1 MKSAK
6 CKVQSAKPAKYG
18 RLSLISALLVLACGA
33 GFSVPASSE
42 NDGAL
47 GTAGAGKMEVSI
59 GDLVTDAM
67 RAAVS
72 ADFAF
77 ISASELKEKTIQI
90 GSGKVTTADIT
101 PYIAY
106 PDDAIVTVQLTGK
119 QMRQAL
125 ERSVLIYPQ
134 PNPCFLQVCGL
145 RFVAESGKPKNG
157 RVKSIAVADTG
168 KLVTDDQTYSVAMA
182 GSLANG
188 ALGYWKIWTKDTIKQ
203 PARPVTI
210 PQAIEAYLASH
221 ARINYSTP
229 SRITIGG

>member
-1 MKSAK
+1 MKSVK
-6 CKVQSAKPAKYG
+6 CKVQSV
-18 RLSLISALLVLACGA
+18 RLARVDRISLVAALLVLACGA
-33 GFSVPASSE
+33 GFSVPAASDS
-42 NDGAL
+42 DGTL
-47 GTAGAGKMEVSI
+47 GTTGAGRMEVSV

-77 ISASELKEKTIQI
+77 ISASELKEKTTQI
-90 GSGKVTTADIT
+90 GPGKVTTADIT

-106 PDDAIVTVQLTGK
+106 PDDTIVTVQLTGK
-119 QMRQAL
+119 QMKQAL

-134 PNPCFLQVCGL
+134 PSPCFLQVSGL
-145 RFVAESGKPKNG
+145 RFVAESGKPKNS
-157 RVKSIAVADTG
+157 RVKSILAADSG
-168 KLVTDDQTYSVAMA
+168 KPITDDQTYSVAMA
-182 GSLANG
+182 GSLASG

-203 PARPVTI
+203 PARPVTT